1 MIKYIY
7 HQHNYKFVIQVWKNI
22 SEGNIAVVDR
32 VEKGEFV
39 FVISYP
45 SIDFAQ
51 VITKNG
57 IIGYIRNFYL
67 E

>member
-1 MIKYIY
+1 MSI
-7 HQHNYKFVIQVWKNI
+7 WKNM

-32 VEKGEFV
+32 VEKGESV

-57 IIGYIRNFYL
+57 IIGYIRVFYL